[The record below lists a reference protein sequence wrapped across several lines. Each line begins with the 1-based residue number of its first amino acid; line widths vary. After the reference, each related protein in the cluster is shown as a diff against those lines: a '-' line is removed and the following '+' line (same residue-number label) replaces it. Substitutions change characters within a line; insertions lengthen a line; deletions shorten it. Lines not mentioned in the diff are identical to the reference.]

1 MKFIRIHSLILHMAR
16 QGKARRTRGLSLEKA
31 YWKTLNS
38 LLKFIIE
45 ILGAER
51 RERERE
57 REREERE
64 REKRERAATVA
75 ALRKNREIKKEI

>member
-31 YWKTLNS
+31 LNS

-57 REREERE
+57 REREKRERE
-64 REKRERAATVA
+64 RRERERRRSR
-75 ALRKNREIKKEI
+75 L